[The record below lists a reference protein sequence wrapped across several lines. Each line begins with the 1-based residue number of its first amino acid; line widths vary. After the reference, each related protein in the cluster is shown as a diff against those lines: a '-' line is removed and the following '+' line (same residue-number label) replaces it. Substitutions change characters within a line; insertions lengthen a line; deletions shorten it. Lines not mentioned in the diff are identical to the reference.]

1 MNILFD
7 VSSYKRVLFAEVEY
21 EYWVGWSAPFWV
33 ADSDGDTLQFDIDD
47 GGRVCA
53 VEAYVRIFLKRVRTV
68 KNVAATIAETVNIVR
83 IKFAVLLGLFSGGYH
98 IVPLMFED

>member
-33 ADSDGDTLQFDIDD
+33 ADSDGYTLQFDIDD
-47 GGRVCA
+47 GGGVGA
-53 VEAYVRIFLKRVRTV
+53 VEADVRVVLKLVRTIR
-68 KNVAATIAETVNIVR
+68 NVAALAETVNIAR
-83 IKFAVLLGLFSGGYH
+83 L
-98 IVPLMFED
+98 